1 MSKSDDI
8 FTIEQIIKN
17 ESRKKEILDSINR
30 IERETFRSAPQPP
43 IRKTAEKKQYP
54 PVTLTAGMLRR
65 KKIIP
70 IPISIAACLLQIF
83 VYSHILVLM
92 SGYRSIGQFI
102 HFYSVGITV
111 LATLFIYAIAI
122 GFSFLVW
129 FIFGLSLRG
138 KYYRAV
144 RNSEN
149 YKQQC
154 LLIDEENRLAQQ
166 KLDEQYAQEMNYY
179 NQTVLP
185 KYNSEKNDWLLSK
198 NKRLNSL
205 RSELQSTKTEISRLY
220 SKVSVI
226 PPVLR
231 TPELLLQILNVLKN
245 SDMTLEQVIAYAE
258 NMARGKYQEYSRE
271 SYRKSSG
278 EKYSETQSVKR
289 EKDYFDGCNTWKD
302 VQTRFRDLAKQYHS
316 DIGGSDE
323 IMKIINSQYDDQKVK
338 HGKKRA
344 KRRI

>member
-8 FTIEQIIKN
+8 LSIEQIIKY

-30 IERETFRSAPQPP
+30 IEKETFRPAPQPP
-43 IRKTAEKKQYP
+43 IKKTAEKKLYP
-54 PVTLTAGMLRR
+54 PVTLTVGMIRR

-83 VYSHILVLM
+83 VYSHILVFV

-102 HFYSVGITV
+102 HFYSVGITL

-122 GFSFLVW
+122 GFSFLAW
-129 FIFGLSLRG
+129 FILGLTLRG

-144 RNSEN
+144 RNSED

-154 LLIDEENRLAQQ
+154 LLVDEENRLAQQ
-166 KLDEQYAQEMNYY
+166 KLDEQYTQEMNYY
-179 NQTVLP
+179 NQTIFP

-198 NKRLNSL
+198 NKRINSL
-205 RSELQSTKTEISRLY
+205 RSELQSIKTEISRLY
-220 SKVSVI
+220 YKVSVI

-231 TPELLLQILNVLKN
+231 TPELLLQILNVMKN
-245 SDMTLEQVIAYAE
+245 SDMTLEQVISYAE
-258 NMARGKYQEYSRE
+258 NMARGNYKEYSRD

-278 EKYSETQSVKR
+278 EKHSENQSVKR
-289 EKDYFDGCNTWKD
+289 EKDYFEGCNTWKD
-302 VQTRFRDLAKQYHS
+302 VKTRWRDLAKQYHS
-316 DIGGSDE
+316 DLGGSDE
-323 IMKIINSQYDDQKVK
+323 IMKIINAQYAKQKMK
-338 HGKKRA
+338 YGKK
-344 KRRI
+344 K

>member
-102 HFYSVGITV
+102 HFFSVGITV

-185 KYNSEKNDWLLSK
+185 KYNSEKNDWLVSK

-205 RSELQSTKTEISRLY
+205 RAEHQSIKTEISRLY

-231 TPELLLQILNVLKN
+231 NPELLLQILNVLKN

-258 NMARGKYQEYSRE
+258 NMARGNHQEYSRD

-278 EKYSETQSVKR
+278 EKHSENQSAKR
-289 EKDYFDGCNTWKD
+289 EKDYFEGCNTWKD
-302 VQTRFRDLAKQYHS
+302 VKTRWRDLAKQYHS
-316 DIGGSDE
+316 DLGGSDE
-323 IMKIINSQYDDQKVK
+323 IMKIINAQYAKQKIK
-338 HGKKRA
+338 YGKK
-344 KRRI
+344 K

>member
-8 FTIEQIIKN
+8 LIIEQIIQN

-30 IERETFRSAPQPP
+30 IEKETFRPAPQPP

-54 PVTLTAGMLRR
+54 PVTLTAGMIRR

-83 VYSHILVLM
+83 VYSHILVFV

-102 HFYSVGITV
+102 HFYSVGLTL

-129 FIFGLSLRG
+129 FILGLTLRG

-154 LLIDEENRLAQQ
+154 LFVDEENRLAQQ
-166 KLDEQYAQEMNYY
+166 KLDEQYAQEMAYF

-185 KYNSEKNDWLLSK
+185 KYNHEKNEWLNNK
-198 NKRLNSL
+198 NERRRSL
-205 RSELQSTKTEISRLY
+205 KNELQSVKAEIERLY
-220 SKVSVI
+220 ISVSVI
-226 PPVLR
+226 PKVLR
-231 TPELLLQILNVLKN
+231 TPELLLKILNVLKN
-245 SDMTLEQVIAYAE
+245 SDMTLEQVIAYAV
-258 NMARGKYQEYSRE
+258 NMAKGNAQGYSRKKHYE
-271 SYRKSSG
+271 NKSA
-278 EKYSETQSVKR
+278 KR
-289 EKDYFDGCNTWKD
+289 EKDYFEGCNSWKD
-302 VQTRFRDLAKQYHS
+302 VKTRWRKLAKQYHS
-316 DIGGSDE
+316 DVGGSDE
-323 IMKIINSQYDDQKVK
+323 IMKIINAQYSKQKTK
-338 HGKKRA
+338 YGQ
-344 KRRI
+344 

>member
-8 FTIEQIIKN
+8 LTIEQIIKY
-17 ESRKKEILDSINR
+17 ESRKKEVLDSINR
-30 IERETFRSAPQPP
+30 IEKETFRPAPQPP
-43 IRKTAEKKQYP
+43 IKKTAEKKLYP
-54 PVTLTAGMLRR
+54 PVTLTVGMIRR

-102 HFYSVGITV
+102 HFYSVGITA

-129 FIFGLSLRG
+129 FICGLTLRG

-144 RNSEN
+144 RNSED

-154 LLIDEENRLAQQ
+154 LLVDEENRLAQQ
-166 KLDEQYAQEMNYY
+166 KLDEQYTQEMNYY

-185 KYNSEKNDWLLSK
+185 KYNNEKNEWLLNK
-198 NKRLNSL
+198 NEQLKSL
-205 RSELQSTKTEISRLY
+205 RTELQSIKAEISQLY
-220 SKVSVI
+220 SKVSAI

-231 TPELLLQILNVLKN
+231 TPELLLHILNALKN
-245 SDMTLEQVIAYAE
+245 SDMTLEQILAYAE
-258 NMARGKYQEYSRE
+258 NMARGNKQDYSRD
-271 SYRKSSG
+271 SYRKNSG

-289 EKDYFDGCNTWKD
+289 EKDYFEGCNTWKD
-302 VQTRFRDLAKQYHS
+302 VKTRWRELAKQYHS
-316 DIGGSDE
+316 DLGGSDE
-323 IMKIINSQYDDQKVK
+323 IMKIINAQYARQKIK
-338 HGKKRA
+338 YGKK
-344 KRRI
+344 K